1 MKYIT
6 LLLLASS
13 ALFAQNAPVDSNPL
27 VNSNKMLFAM
37 VKDSAVRSAEK
48 VPEDVWSFKPT
59 PEIRSWGQLVAH
71 LADGQYEF
79 CGAAATGKPIMKD
92 FEKNLKTKADIVA
105 ALKESFAYCDT
116 VWAGMTDATAAQPV
130 SLFGMKMTKLSTMSF
145 NTAHSN
151 EHYGNMVTYMR
162 LKGIVPASSEP
173 RK

>member
-27 VNSNKMLFAM
+27 VNSNKMLFAI

-71 LADGQYEF
+71 LVDGQYEF
-79 CGAAATGKPIMKD
+79 CSAAAGKPVDKNI
-92 FEKNLKTKADIVA
+92 EKTLKTKAEIVT
-105 ALKESFAYCDT
+105 ALKEAFAYCDG
-116 VWAGMTDATAAQPV
+116 VWAGMTDATAAQPI
-130 SLFGMKMTKLSTMSF
+130 SLFGMKMTKLSVMSF